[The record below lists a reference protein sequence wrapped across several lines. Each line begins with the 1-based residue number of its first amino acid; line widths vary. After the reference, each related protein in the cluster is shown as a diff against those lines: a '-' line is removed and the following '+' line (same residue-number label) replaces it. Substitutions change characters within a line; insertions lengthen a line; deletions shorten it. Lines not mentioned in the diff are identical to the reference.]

1 MKKFELGEL
10 FIIGFEG
17 KDVSEKLRSKISE
30 YCFGGVILFSRNLLS
45 FEQWRRLT
53 ADLQSI
59 RSEPI
64 FIAID
69 EEGGSVSR
77 MPIDEYTLPGARALA
92 ETGSSDIVYECAKT
106 VGAALGY
113 LGCNVNFAPVLDVN
127 VNPLNP
133 GIGIRSYG
141 EDTVNVAKFGVS
153 FIDGMNSSKILCC
166 AKHFP
171 GKGDIIRDSHRE
183 LPVCECSEEAMK
195 FVHMSPFR
203 KAIEQKVPFVMT
215 SHAVYPAFDQEK
227 LPGTFSKNI
236 LQKYLREKLE
246 FSGLIVSDDL
256 EMGALESF
264 GHMGQR
270 AYRAIMAGCDLILIC
285 HDENKQK
292 QAYEY
297 LQQKLHTDQLFKKR
311 CIESYERIIK
321 TKRKLVSSKTD
332 FKLENLK
339 ELSYQISSK
348 VIKCVK
354 DDNGLLPIRKDLKK
368 VLVAGAEFRSD
379 VEVEIIGRTPY
390 SISDLY
396 LSVKNRFMRV
406 DFISWD
412 INPSEKQIQST
423 VDKKYEQYDLILLF
437 TNNANLFSLQQQI
450 IKTILERNLDKTIL
464 ISVKNPEDA
473 DIFNPSTIIQTFG
486 YNKTNIT
493 ALERFLFG

>member
-10 FIIGFEG
+10 FIIGFKE
-17 KDVSEKLRSKISE
+17 KDVSDSLRSKISE
-30 YCFGGVILFSRNLLS
+30 YCFGGVILFSRNLVS

-53 ADLQSI
+53 DDLQTI

-77 MPIDEYTLPGARALA
+77 MPIDEYTLPGARAIA
-92 ETGSSDIVYECAKT
+92 ETGESQTVYECAQT
-106 VGAALGY
+106 VGAALSY

-141 EDTVNVAKFGVS
+141 EDTVNVAKFGAS
-153 FIDGMNSSKILCC
+153 FIDGMNDNRILCC

-171 GKGDIIRDSHRE
+171 GKGDIIRDSHKE
-183 LPVCECSEEAMK
+183 LPVCESSKEAMES
-195 FVHMSPFR
+195 VHIFPFR
-203 KAIEQKVPFVMT
+203 KAIERKVPFVMT
-215 SHAVYPAFDQEK
+215 SHAVYPVFDQEK

-236 LQKYLREKLE
+236 LQKYLREKLK
-246 FSGLIVSDDL
+246 FTGLIVSDDL

-264 GHMGQR
+264 GHMGER

-292 QAYEY
+292 SAYEY
-297 LQQKLHTDQLFKKR
+297 LQNKLSTDQLFKKR
-311 CIESYERIIK
+311 CIESYERIIEM
-321 TKRKLVSSKTD
+321 KRKLVSSKTD
-332 FKLENLK
+332 FNLENLK

-354 DDNGLLPIRKDLKK
+354 DDNGLIPISKDLKK
-368 VLVAGAEFRSD
+368 ILVAGAELRSD

-390 SISDLY
+390 GISDLY
-396 LSVKNRFMRV
+396 SSVKNRFMCA

-412 INPSEKQIQST
+412 INPSKKQIQSAT
-423 VDKKYEQYDLILLF
+423 DKKYEQYDLILLF
-437 TNNANLFSLQQQI
+437 TNNANLFPLQQEI
-450 IKTILERNLDKTIL
+450 IKTILETFLDKTIL
-464 ISVKNPEDA
+464 IPVKNPEDA
-473 DIFNPSTIIQTFG
+473 DIFNAGTIVQTFG
-486 YNKTNIT
+486 YNKTNIV
-493 ALERFLFG
+493 ALERFLFS